1 MPSLHFLL
9 AAAKEGDRD
18 ALLGLQTG
26 HQGIGQQSN
35 ILGQGGGLGGG
46 GLSQHSREASY
57 DQPSLS
63 RSNSNNSN
71 NSINCMSNLNN
82 NGICNNNNSNN
93 GHTGRQIIHGT
104 KNSPTDWLLSGSS
117 GGGGDTFRSSGAAT
131 AADADL
137 YSYQIPMK
145 TSTMLVFEERYCC
158 NCEDNI

>member
-26 HQGIGQQSN
+26 HQGIGQQNS
-35 ILGQGGGLGGG
+35 ILGQGGGSGGG
-46 GLSQHSREASY
+46 GLSQHLRDASY
-57 DQPSLS
+57 DEPSLS

-71 NSINCMSNLNN
+71 NGINGMSNLNN
-82 NGICNNNNSNN
+82 NNNNNGLCNNNNGNN
-93 GHTGRQIIHGT
+93 GHTGRQVIHGT
-104 KNSPTDWLLSGSS
+104 KNSPTDWLLSG
-117 GGGGDTFRSSGAAT
+117 GGVGGGDTFRSSGAAA

-145 TSTMLVFEERYCC
+145 SSSMSVFVFA
-158 NCEDNI
+158 I